1 MYDDTFTQVLRDIC
15 LVVGAVFLL
24 AALVAC
30 FAVMLV
36 AMVEHTR
43 ARHERERR
51 VTSDRRRYGPDRR
64 EAAPWN

>member
-1 MYDDTFTQVLRDIC
+1 VYDDTFTQVLRDIC
-15 LVVGAVFLL
+15 LVAGAVFLL

-36 AMVEHTR
+36 AMAEHTR

-51 VTSDRRRYGPDRR
+51 VSDRRYGPDRR
-64 EAAPWN
+64 QAAKWN